1 MSYKLFIDD
10 ERQPPSIWHGDY
22 VLAKTSQE
30 AIATMVERGF
40 PGYISFDHDLG
51 GDDTTRP
58 VVNWMIDALLDDPKM
73 AASASKIKYYVHSQ
87 NPVGRDWLN
96 NRMDDFF
103 NILQMLQSYPSEN
116 N

>member
-1 MSYKLFIDD
+1 
-10 ERQPPSIWHGDY
+10 
-22 VLAKTSQE
+22 
-30 AIATMVERGF
+30 
-40 PGYISFDHDLG
+40 
-51 GDDTTRP
+51 
-58 VVNWMIDALLDDPKM
+58 MIDALLDDPKM